1 MEIEIDERAFLGK
14 EFRNQYEIFDA
25 LIFYFFGLLADE
37 VRLLEDAED
46 YLKVEVGCRE
56 RKFEIISFYLNDFA
70 IITTD
75 NDQMNLKVDQ
85 FILPFHRKVYR
96 VSNESKFSKLL
107 NLSIIKR
114 LFTVLKRI
122 FTNQNYI
129 FQKLPR
135 VLIPEILSFLD
146 LKTVSNMMLGCR
158 ELRKQIDYAE
168 LWRDLY
174 YSRYG
179 KCNFV
184 LKELNWKKIY
194 IKSAHKS

>member
-1 MEIEIDERAFLGK
+1 MEVEINERAFLGK

-25 LIFYFFGLLADE
+25 LIYYMFGMLTDQVGL
-37 VRLLEDAED
+37 VEDAED
-46 YLKVEVGCRE
+46 YLKLEMVYRE
-56 RKFEIISFYLNDFA
+56 KKFEVISFYLNDFA
-70 IITTD
+70 IITSD

-96 VSNESKFSKLL
+96 VSNESKFTKLL
-107 NLSIIKR
+107 NLSITKR
-114 LFTVLKRI
+114 LFIILKRI
-122 FTNQNYI
+122 FTNQTFI

-146 LKTVSNMMLGCR
+146 LKTLSNMMLGCR
-158 ELRKQIDYAE
+158 DLKKQIDYPE

-174 YSRYG
+174 YSRFG

-184 LKELNWKKIY
+184 LKDLNWKKIY
-194 IKSAHKS
+194 IKSLGNS